1 MVDLS
6 QVLAFGVAAF
16 IVIAIP
22 GPSVVFVVGRAIAH
36 GRDVALA
43 SVLGNTLG
51 FVLVLGLVAGGLG
64 YLVQTSVTLYTVLKL
79 AGALYLVWLGVQA
92 WRHRTDLRLDDT
104 SGAGHASLS
113 LRSSVRQGFV
123 VGVTNPKA
131 FVMFAALL
139 PPFIDR
145 GAGHVTV
152 QMLVLGSVA
161 LMIGLLSDSVWALV
175 AARLRSWFGRSRR
188 RSEAMGAV
196 GGASMIGLGVSLAV
210 TGRSH

>member
-1 MVDLS
+1 MVDLH

-64 YLVQTSVTLYTVLKL
+64 YVVQTSVTLYTVLKL

-92 WRHRTDLRLDDT
+92 WRHRKDLRLDDT
-104 SGAGHASLS
+104 PGVGHGSLS

-145 GAGHVTV
+145 AAGHVTT

-161 LMIGLLSDSVWALV
+161 LVIGLLSDSVWALV